1 MYDQNFRIEDAKDIY
16 KLYISVPI
24 DEEDRIPLLK
34 EVGQLRFVD
43 AYLTIQHDRKK
54 DGIIDMLRYID
65 GKAED
70 VVVFGDDT
78 NDLVMFDSQWTSI
91 AMGNAKEV
99 LKKKADY
106 VTDTNTRDGIWKACK
121 KFGWIA

>member
-1 MYDQNFRIEDAKDIY
+1 
-16 KLYISVPI
+16 
-24 DEEDRIPLLK
+24 
-34 EVGQLRFVD
+34 
-43 AYLTIQHDRKK
+43 
-54 DGIIDMLRYID
+54 MLRYID

-106 VTDTNTRDGIWKACK
+106 VTDTNTRDGIW
-121 KFGWIA
+121 IA

>member
-1 MYDQNFRIEDAKDIY
+1 ME
-16 KLYISVPI
+16 KLKM
-24 DEEDRIPLLK
+24 LL
-34 EVGQLRFVD
+34 
-43 AYLTIQHDRKK
+43 YLVMIQ
-54 DGIIDMLRYID
+54 
-65 GKAED
+65 
-70 VVVFGDDT
+70 
-78 NDLVMFDSQWTSI
+78 DLVMFDSQWTSI